1 MKKSVIAKVGV
12 KNEEAIIDRLLSALN
27 QFCEKIIIV
36 DDGSI
41 DKTEEICRGYDRVE
55 WYKNIEHDWRI
66 RCDGNQHMIAIDAI
80 KPHNPDYVLSLD
92 ADEIPFRNIPEFIDG
107 LDDSV
112 NLWKLPFVQ
121 LWGDEFHH
129 RTDKFIMTDGTN
141 VNYDAFN
148 NGPTKGSLFRWI
160 DDFDYQYRLD
170 KHLLPMEPYNVPEPH
185 AVSYDTGILHYGK
198 ISEFFKS
205 GEKDYSYAV
214 MRSHTLGLNL
224 EKRLKHHADA
234 RSEETLTLTK
244 INPDWIWDYHGGEL

>member
-170 KHLLPMEPYNVPEPH
+170 KHILLMEPYNVPEPH